1 MRTANVP
8 ERAMGRT
15 SDKKTGGGSVRR
27 VVLPADCRLA
37 AGPGLRSA
45 LLEALALPA
54 SALDAGAVE
63 RVDTAALQLLA
74 AFRRDA
80 AAKGHDTRW
89 LGASEALHEAAGLLG
104 LARMLDL
111 PAARPA

>member
-1 MRTANVP
+1 MRTASEA

-15 SDKKTGGGSVRR
+15 SDKTGGASARQL
-27 VVLPADCRLA
+27 VLPADCRLA
-37 AGPGLRSA
+37 AGPGLRAA

-80 AAKGHDTRW
+80 AARGHDTRW
-89 LGASEALHEAAGLLG
+89 LGASAALHEAAGLLG
-104 LARMLDL
+104 LERILDL